1 MSDRSRLITSDG
13 VDDGEGSNDVA
24 ICGFS
29 IKFPGDA
36 TSAESFW
43 QMLIEKRCAMTEFP
57 ASRFNKNGFYKEQK
71 SLNTIP
77 VRGGHFVQ
85 EDLSVFDA
93 DFFSISPAE
102 AAAIDPM
109 QRWLL
114 ETTFRALENAGI
126 AMNSVAGSSTSVY
139 TGSFGLDYG
148 IQLNRDAEF
157 PPSHAGLGF
166 GISMLANRLSWFF
179 DFRGPSIGLDSAC
192 SSSAMAIDIAC
203 QALRNKSCD
212 MSMVAG
218 CNLTFSPESYNWLS
232 NLNFLSPDGKCY
244 SFDHRANGYSRGEG
258 VAVMIL
264 KRVSDAVRDGN
275 TIRAV
280 IRSTLSNED
289 GRTPGITQPTSLA
302 QERLI
307 RATYQRAGLSMV
319 PTRYFEAHG
328 TGTAVGD
335 PCEARAIS
343 AAFEDVRSASDPLLV
358 GAVKSNVGHL
368 EGASGLAGVIKAV
381 LVLEKGI
388 IPSNANF
395 EKLNPKID
403 AQFGGL
409 QFPEECCAWPTKGL
423 RRASVNSF
431 GYGGANCHIVLD
443 DAYHYLHLKS
453 LSGRHCTKISPPYGC
468 GGVSCVRNGLSLA
481 GDGACAQKVPIP
493 KLIIWS
499 AADKNGIDRIANAY
513 KDMFRHK
520 SFKLPVDE
528 KWLDDLAYTL
538 NCHRTHLPWR
548 SYALLHSPAELDCL
562 DSRLSPPTRVNLE
575 RNLRIGF
582 VFTGQ
587 GAQWFRMG
595 RELMCYHS
603 FKADLLSA
611 EEFLRGLGCSWSVTA
626 ELARTEETSKV
637 DCTEFSQ
644 TLCTVL
650 QVALINLLRRFCIK
664 PSAVLGH
671 SSGEIAAAYAGGYIS
686 RESAW
691 KLAFY
696 RGLCSAQI
704 VDASRSGVPGAM
716 ASVGLSEK
724 QAENLIATFRRES
737 LAFGISVACINS
749 PTNVTL
755 AGEEHII
762 DKICT
767 QLNEQAVFVRKLL
780 VPLAYHSRQMEAIS
794 DKYTTM
800 IGSLSGPQ
808 EAIAP
813 MISTVTGELITPD
826 RLVDPSYWALNM
838 VSTVRFSQA
847 VTNMCAQADVVK
859 KIDRSHIFAS
869 VVDHLLEVGPH
880 SALQIPLRDIFLTL
894 PRAKVI
900 EYSSVLRRPHSSIET
915 MLTAMGDI
923 YCRGAVVNLEAVN
936 QSLEGVEHQSSPEL
950 LVDLPE
956 YPFDHSQ
963 SYWHESRLSRN
974 YRLREHSPH
983 KLLGIRARDW
993 NPQDAR
999 WRHFL
1004 RTTELPWSKEHNV
1017 NGVNLYPA
1025 AGMLVMAIEAAGQL
1039 MNDGRLVNGYTL
1051 RDVVFEGPMNLAAGM
1066 LEVQTSLRELLPR
1079 NEPGPVFAFTIRSF
1093 AHDEWLPNCQGSI
1106 SVELAVTEKP
1116 GSWYGERTHGQL
1128 QNIAHEASLR
1138 RQRCDMKIDW
1148 HSMYSYLEES
1158 GLRYGVPFQSVRK
1171 QRCNKSGEAAAE
1183 IRLFSFLDDRTAHS
1197 DEEHTIHPV
1206 SLDAIL
1212 QLCFT
1217 AYTAGGFRAMATSVP
1232 YRIDCLWV
1240 SNGGLRSPESESV
1253 LVCTNIT
1260 SVTKR
1265 GFSCDGI
1272 GCESARP
1279 GVLRLWY
1286 EGLELTN
1293 ITDTPS
1299 RSALSLPN
1307 PRQFCMHIE
1316 SKIALDKLDTGGV
1329 NSVLQ
1334 RLPLPQEVDPTP
1346 VFKDLELLIDAS
1358 LRRLISSVGP
1368 HILEK
1373 DESWRGHYWRWANH
1387 HLNRRHNKR
1396 SLIDTATPSE
1406 STSHLEDLCDRLE
1419 HVNHVT
1425 RLYVCVARNLVG
1437 IIEANVN
1444 PLEILMQTGILKNY
1458 YEEIA
1463 GYRCSAQISG
1473 YIELLVHQRPGLNIL
1488 ELGGGTGAGTRNL
1501 VQNALRA
1508 HPERQ
1513 GSFLRCNRYDF
1524 TDISTAFLNHA
1535 REEFS
1540 SYGSQMTFGTLDI
1553 EHNFT
1558 EQGYREQEY
1567 DVVLAVS
1574 VLHITSN
1581 LKRTLCNIRAALR
1594 SGGKLVLQESFK
1606 ADGWTL
1612 GFVFGVFPGWWLGSR
1627 DNRPLSPCVT
1637 TEVWNTILKQTGFSG
1652 VDLVLRDFRDDV
1664 AHHYGWIVSTAVE
1677 KGMPSQ
1683 TVRPRPPYQ
1692 ATIILDQSSI
1702 EQKLLA
1708 AALASRLQDE
1718 LGMRSSV
1725 IDITTTIT
1733 EHKAEVDHILIFL
1746 VDYGPSFLACLTE
1759 ASWESLKFL
1768 VQQYS
1773 HCLWISAGGDRNAS
1787 PEYGIV
1793 DGLARTLRQEHPGTH
1808 LVTLALDA
1816 TSGDVDKTVPIVQ
1829 VLREMVMWVPAQSY
1843 EQEYVEQGGFLH
1855 TRRLVEANYLK
1866 SIMDAKL
1873 APYEVSSGPLSTQ
1886 VPFRLSIPSIG
1897 TENTSQYIA
1906 SEPFPGTIQA
1916 DMVEVSLKAVSFRPH
1931 GQTWAQGFD
1940 GGACAGIIVRAG
1952 PNTAFSPGDRVFLTC
1967 GNSLS
1972 SHIRT
1977 STKRVVRICE
1987 SLSFTDACRELPA
2000 RIAAYHAL
2008 VQVGHV
2014 QAGNSVLVHDGAYLV
2029 GYAAL
2034 QLAIATGVTDL
2045 WATATDETET
2055 DWISEN
2061 TGITRE
2067 RILPKSWFDGKPLL
2081 LSTWKHRWDIVLSVA
2096 EPLQPLLAKCVR
2108 PGGQYI
2114 VRQCKSPMP
2123 RYGSYAYSPPSN
2135 ISISILEGA
2144 ETGQEPRIPSRES
2157 LQYASTISCSSRPK
2171 IARNNCTEFRAS
2183 ELGDAIDSLHK
2194 AHSGEP
2200 IVVKLDDSDII
2211 DVKIAVQP
2219 SYELNKNATYL
2230 VCGGLG
2236 GLGRE
2241 IARWLVSRG
2250 ARHLILISRSGPRAA
2265 EAKSLVSELV
2275 EKGVRIQTPC
2285 CDAANRSAL
2294 KSTLISCLEKMP
2306 PIRGCIQAAM
2316 VMTESVFDHMDYGSW
2331 RAAIDPKVKAS
2342 WNLHVELPRELDF
2355 FVMLSSV
2362 MGVLGTGSL
2371 AGYNAGN
2378 TYQDA
2383 LARYRV
2389 TQGECGVSLDIGGV
2403 VDGGYL
2409 TGLDNFIA
2417 GMQRAKEFV
2426 PMCTR
2431 EVCALLNIYCNPNT
2445 TISRDTISCQAI
2457 VGIQPPA
2464 YWKTGQA
2471 IPWTM
2476 EQPFWQH
2483 MHHVPRPQGQVKEDE
2498 TEAGES
2504 RTDSKERHSIVQELE
2519 SKGLLT
2525 AEFVSQAIMQ
2535 RVSTM
2540 LGIPA
2545 DRIDKQK
2552 PMHLYG
2558 LDSLSAIDLRNWVSE
2573 VFSADLP
2580 VFEILGG
2587 VNFDAVGISISSGA
2601 KSTMQRN

>member
-1 MSDRSRLITSDG
+1 MSDRSKFRASNG
-13 VDDGEGSNDVA
+13 VGESEHGNDVA

-36 TSAESFW
+36 VSAESFW

-57 ASRFNKNGFYKEQK
+57 ASRFNKDGFYKQEK

-77 VRGGHFVQ
+77 VKGGHFVQ

-114 ETTFRALENAGI
+114 ETAFRSLENAGI
-126 AMNSVAGSSTSVY
+126 TISSVAGSSTSVY

-148 IQLNRDAEF
+148 IQVNRDAEF
-157 PPSHAGLGF
+157 PPLHAGLGF

-179 DFRGPSIGLDSAC
+179 DLRGPSIGLDSAC
-192 SSSAMAIDIAC
+192 SSSAMAIDMAC
-203 QALRNKSCD
+203 QALLNKSCD

-218 CNLTFSPESYNWLS
+218 CNLTFSPESYTWLN
-232 NLNFLSPDGKCY
+232 NLNFLSADGKCY

-289 GRTPGITQPTSLA
+289 GRTPGITQPSSLA

-307 RATYQRAGLSMV
+307 RATYERAGLSMV

-328 TGTAVGD
+328 TGTSVGD
-335 PCEARAIS
+335 PCEVRAIS
-343 AAFEDVRSASDPLLV
+343 AAFEDARSVSDPLLI
-358 GAVKSNVGHL
+358 GAVKSSIGHL

-388 IPSNANF
+388 IPPNANF

-403 AQFGGL
+403 AQFGEL
-409 QFPEECCAWPTKGL
+409 QFPEKCCLWPTKGL

-431 GYGGANCHIVLD
+431 GYGGANCHIVID
-443 DAYHYLHLKS
+443 DAHHYLQLRS
-453 LSGRHCTKISPPYGC
+453 LDGRHCTKISPSCG
-468 GGVSCVRNGLSLA
+468 GGVSCGRNGLSPA
-481 GDGACAQKVPIP
+481 EDRICAQKVPIP
-493 KLIIWS
+493 KLLVWS
-499 AADKNGIDRIANAY
+499 AADKNGIDRISNAY
-513 KDMFRHK
+513 KDMCRQN
-520 SFKLPVDE
+520 SFKLLGYE
-528 KWLDDLAYTL
+528 KWLDNLAYTL

-548 SYALLHSPAELDCL
+548 SYALLHSPAELDNL
-562 DSRLSPPTRVNLE
+562 DSRLSAPTRVNLE
-575 RNLRIGF
+575 RSLRIGF

-611 EEFLRGLGCSWSVTA
+611 EEFLRDLGCSWSVTA

-650 QVALINLLRRFCIK
+650 QVALINLLRRFGIK

-671 SSGEIAAAYAGGYIS
+671 SSGEIAAAYAGGYLS
-686 RESAW
+686 SESAW
-691 KLAFY
+691 KLAYY

-704 VDASRSGVPGAM
+704 VEASRSGVPGAM
-716 ASVGLSEK
+716 VSVGLPEE
-724 QAENLIATFRRES
+724 QAENLIAAFRQES

-749 PTNVTL
+749 PTNVTI

-767 QLNEQAVFVRKLL
+767 QLKEPAVFVRKLR

-794 DKYTTM
+794 EKYTAM
-800 IGSLSGPQ
+800 IGSLSGSQ
-808 EAIAP
+808 DATTP
-813 MISTVTGELITPD
+813 MISTVTGELIAPD

-847 VTNMCAQADVVK
+847 VTNMCAQADIVK

-880 SALQIPLRDIFLTL
+880 AALQIPLRDILLTL

-900 EYSSVLRRPHSSIET
+900 EYSSVLRRPQSSIET
-915 MLTAMGDI
+915 ILTAMGDI

-936 QSLEGVEHQSSPEL
+936 QPLEGGGQQSSPEL

-974 YRLREHSPH
+974 YRFREHSPH

-1004 RTTELPWSKEHNV
+1004 RTAELPWAREHNV

-1025 AGMLVMAIEAAGQL
+1025 AGMLVMAIEAASQL
-1039 MNDGRLVNGYTL
+1039 MNDGRLVHGYTL
-1051 RDVVFEGPMNLAAGM
+1051 RNVVFEGPMNLATST

-1079 NEPGPVFAFTIRSF
+1079 NESGPVFAFTIRSF
-1093 AHDEWLPNCQGSI
+1093 AHDKWMPNCQGSI
-1106 SVELAVTEKP
+1106 SVELTLAEEP
-1116 GSWYGERTHGQL
+1116 GSWCGERTYDQL
-1128 QNIAHEASLR
+1128 RTIAHEASLR
-1138 RQRCDMKIDW
+1138 RQRCDIKVDW
-1148 HSMYSYLEES
+1148 HSMYAYLEES
-1158 GLRYGVPFQSVRK
+1158 GLRYGPLFQGVRK
-1171 QRCNKSGEAAAE
+1171 QRCNKSGEATAE
-1183 IRLFSFLDDRTAHS
+1183 VKLFSLPDDRKAHP
-1197 DEEHTIHPV
+1197 DEEHIIHPV

-1212 QLCFT
+1212 HLCFT
-1217 AYTAGGFRAMATSVP
+1217 AYTAGGSRAMATSVP
-1232 YRIDCLWV
+1232 SRIGCLWV
-1240 SNGGLRSPESESV
+1240 SNGGLRSSESGSV

-1260 SVTKR
+1260 GVTKR

-1272 GCESARP
+1272 GCDTACPEE
-1279 GVLRLWY
+1279 LRLWY

-1293 ITDTPS
+1293 VTGTPN
-1299 RSALSLPN
+1299 RSALPLPN

-1316 SKIALDKLDTGGV
+1316 SKIALDKLGPAGV

-1334 RLPLPQEVDPTP
+1334 GLPLPQELDPIP

-1358 LRRLISSVGP
+1358 LKRLISSVDP
-1368 HILEK
+1368 YILEK

-1387 HLNRRHNKR
+1387 HLNRRNNKKY
-1396 SLIDTATPSE
+1396 LIDAATPSE
-1406 STSHLEDLCDRLE
+1406 VTPDLEDLCDRLE

-1425 RLYVCVARNLVG
+1425 RLYVSVARNLVG
-1437 IIEANVN
+1437 IMEGDVN

-1463 GYRCSAQISG
+1463 SYRCSVQVSG
-1473 YIELLVHQRPGLNIL
+1473 YIELLVHQKPGLNIL

-1501 VQNALRA
+1501 VRNALCA
-1508 HPERQ
+1508 HPERLG
-1513 GSFLRCNRYDF
+1513 GSLRCNRYDF
-1524 TDISTAFLNHA
+1524 TDVSTAFLNHA
-1535 REEFS
+1535 RDEFN

-1553 EHNFT
+1553 EHNFA

-1581 LKRTLCNIRAALR
+1581 LKQTLCNIRAALR
-1594 SGGKLVLQESFK
+1594 PSGKLIIQESFK

-1637 TEVWNTILKQTGFSG
+1637 TQVWDTILKEAGFSG
-1652 VDLVLRDFRDDV
+1652 VDLVLRDFSDDV

-1677 KGMPSQ
+1677 EDIPLQ
-1683 TVRPRPPYQ
+1683 PVWPRRPYQ
-1692 ATIILDQSSI
+1692 ATIILDPCSI

-1708 AALASRLQDE
+1708 ATLATRLQDA
-1718 LGMRSSV
+1718 LGMKSRV
-1725 IDITTTIT
+1725 IDITTTIS
-1733 EHKAEVDHILIFL
+1733 EHEGEADHILIPL

-1759 ASWESLKFL
+1759 ASWESLKSL
-1768 VQQYS
+1768 LQKYS

-1793 DGLARTLRQEHPGTH
+1793 DGLARTLRQEHPGIH

-1816 TSGDVDKTVPIVQ
+1816 TSGDVDKTVLILQ
-1829 VLREMVMWVPAQSY
+1829 VLREMVMWVPPQSY
-1843 EQEYVEQGGFLH
+1843 EQEYVEQEGFLH

-1866 SIMDAKL
+1866 SIMDANL
-1873 APYEVSSGPLSTQ
+1873 TPYEVSSRPLITQ
-1886 VPFRLSIPSIG
+1886 VPFRLSMPSVG
-1897 TENTSQYIA
+1897 TENAPQYIA
-1906 SEPFPGTIQA
+1906 SEPFPGTIQG
-1916 DMVEVSLKAVSFRPH
+1916 DMIEVSIKAVSLRSQ
-1931 GQTWAQGFD
+1931 GQTWTRGFD
-1940 GGACAGIIVRAG
+1940 GGAYAGIILHAG
-1952 PNTAFSPGDRVFLTC
+1952 PDAAFSPGDHVFLAC
-1967 GNSLS
+1967 RDSFS

-1977 STKRVVRICE
+1977 STKGAVRLCE
-1987 SLSFTDACRELPA
+1987 NLSFTDACRELPA

-2008 VQVGHV
+2008 VEVGHV
-2014 QAGNSVLVHDGAYLV
+2014 QAGDSVLVHDGADLV

-2034 QLAIATGVTDL
+2034 QLATAMGVTDL
-2045 WATATDETET
+2045 WATATDKTET

-2061 TGITRE
+2061 TGIARE
-2067 RILPKSWFDGKPLL
+2067 RILPKSWFDSKPLL

-2096 EPLQPLLAKCVR
+2096 GPLQSLLTKCVR

-2114 VRQCKSPMP
+2114 VRQCQSPVT
-2123 RYGSYAYSPPSN
+2123 RDGSYAYSLPSD
-2135 ISISILEGA
+2135 ISISILEGVEA
-2144 ETGQEPRIPSRES
+2144 GRDSRIPSRES
-2157 LQYASTISCSSRPK
+2157 LQYASTISDSSGLK
-2171 IARNNCTEFRAS
+2171 MVRNNCTEFRAS
-2183 ELGDAIDSLHK
+2183 ELDDAIDSLQK
-2194 AHSGEP
+2194 AHSREP
-2200 IVVKLDDSDII
+2200 VVVKFDDSDII

-2219 SYELNKNATYL
+2219 SYELNRNATYL

-2250 ARHLILISRSGPRAA
+2250 ARHLILLSRSGPRTA

-2275 EKGVRIQTPC
+2275 RKGIRIQTPC

-2294 KSTLISCLEKMP
+2294 KSTLTSCLEKMP
-2306 PIRGCIQAAM
+2306 PIKGCIQAAM
-2316 VMTESVFDHMDYGSW
+2316 VMTESVFNHMDYGSW
-2331 RAAIDPKVKAS
+2331 REAIDPKVKAS
-2342 WNLHVELPRELDF
+2342 WNLHVELPRDLDF

-2362 MGVLGTGSL
+2362 MGILGTGSL

-2426 PMCTR
+2426 PMRTR
-2431 EVCALLNIYCNPNT
+2431 EVCALLDIYCDPNT
-2445 TISRDTISCQAI
+2445 TLSRDIVSCQAI

-2471 IPWTM
+2471 ISWTM

-2483 MHHVPRPQGQVKEDE
+2483 MHHVPRPQGQVKEDD

-2504 RTDSKERHSIVQELE
+2504 CTDSKETHSIAQELA

-2525 AEFVSQAIMQ
+2525 AEVVSQAIMQ

-2587 VNFDAVGISISSGA
+2587 VNFDAVGISIA
-2601 KSTMQRN
+2601 RNTISTMQRN